1 MRLYPDV
8 RPRRLS
14 ALVRDVCALAALLLL
29 AWLGLAVHDAVDR
42 LAALG
47 EGVRGAGGAVR
58 GGFDR
63 AAGGVGGTPLVGGR
77 LEEALREAGAA
88 TGGDVEVAGRRGED
102 AAHELADVLG
112 VLFFGLPAVLVLA
125 LWLPRRIEQ
134 VRTLTAAAGAL
145 AEPADPERARLI
157 AMRAAFGLPYAEL
170 VRHTPDPLGDLA
182 AGRYD
187 GLLAAAFDEVGLRP
201 PVPVSSAAR

>member
-1 MRLYPDV
+1 MRLYPDA
-8 RPRRLS
+8 RGRRLS
-14 ALVRDVCALAALLLL
+14 ALVRDACALFALLLL
-29 AWLGLAVHDAVDR
+29 VWLGVAVHDAVDR

-77 LEEALREAGAA
+77 LAEALREAGAA
-88 TGGDVEVAGRRGED
+88 TGGNVEDAGTRGED
-102 AAHELADVLG
+102 AAHDLADVLG

-125 LWLPRRIEQ
+125 LWLPRRVAE
-134 VRTLTAAAGAL
+134 VRTLTAASRAL
-145 AEPADPERARLI
+145 AAPSDPERARLI
-157 AMRAAFGLPYAEL
+157 AMRAALGLPYAEL
-170 VRHTPDPLGDLA
+170 VRHTADPLGDLA

-187 GLLAAAFDEVGLRP
+187 ALLEAAFEQAGLRP
-201 PVPVSSAAR
+201 PARTASAEP